1 MGNISVKKYLVP
13 SLVILIIPLL
23 FAACDYNWGFG
34 QGKKDSEI
42 VSTQTDQF
50 SKEES
55 IAVVQTWLIG
65 IENPLGLSGGCQ
77 KALLSKQVDWIE
89 ELLEAGV
96 WQVSAV
102 SKPDDSEEVTT
113 YLSVKVYEGT
123 TSIKFSVNNLSKI
136 NGCN

>member
-1 MGNISVKKYLVP
+1 MKKYLLS

-34 QGKKDSEI
+34 QGKKAEEI

-65 IENPLGLSGGCQ
+65 MENPLGQSGGCQ
-77 KALLSKQVDWIE
+77 KALLSKQIDWIE
-89 ELLEAGV
+89 ELIEAGV
-96 WQVSAV
+96 WHVSAV
-102 SKPDDSEEVTT
+102 SKPDDSEEVIT

-123 TSIKFSVNNLSKI
+123 NSIKFSVNNLSKI
-136 NGCN
+136 KGCN

>member
-1 MGNISVKKYLVP
+1 MKKYLLS

-34 QGKKDSEI
+34 QGKKAEEI

-55 IAVVQTWLIG
+55 IAVVQTRLKG
-65 IENPLGLSGGCQ
+65 MENPLGQSGGCQ
-77 KALLSKQVDWIE
+77 KALLSNQIDWIE
-89 ELLEAGV
+89 ELIEAGV
-96 WQVSAV
+96 WHVSAV
-102 SKPDDSEEVTT
+102 SKPDDSEEVIT

-123 TSIKFSVNNLSKI
+123 NSIKFSVNNLSKI
-136 NGCN
+136 KGCN

>member
-1 MGNISVKKYLVP
+1 MKKYLLS

-34 QGKKDSEI
+34 QGKKAEEI

-123 TSIKFSVNNLSKI
+123 NSIKFSVNNLSKI
-136 NGCN
+136 KGCN

>member
-1 MGNISVKKYLVP
+1 MNVSVKKYLLLG
-13 SLVILIIPLL
+13 SALIIVPLL
-23 FAACDYNWGFG
+23 ITACDYNWGFG

-42 VSTQTDQF
+42 VSLHTDQF

-55 IAVVQTWLIG
+55 IAVTQTWLMGIG
-65 IENPLGLSGGCQ
+65 NPLGISDGC
-77 KALLSKQVDWIE
+77 KKSLLSSQIDWNE
-89 ELLEAGV
+89 ESMEAGV

-123 TSIKFSVNNLSKI
+123 NSIKFSENNVSKLKA
-136 NGCN
+136 CN